1 MIFRLKSHKKLLNFD
16 LNMSSL
22 ASNSETNLNAIKDEN
37 EERVREMLSD
47 VKSLQSTLDSIRK
60 QIQDFQ
66 ETVDSLKSKLENMY

>member
-66 ETVDSLKSKLENMY
+66 ETVDSLESKLENKY